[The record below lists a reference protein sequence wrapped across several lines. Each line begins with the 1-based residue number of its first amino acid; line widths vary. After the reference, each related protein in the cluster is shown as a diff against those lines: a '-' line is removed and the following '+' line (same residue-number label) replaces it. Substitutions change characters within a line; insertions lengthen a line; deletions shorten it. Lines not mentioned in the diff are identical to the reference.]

1 MIRNRV
7 AGKFVGSAVS
17 TAAVAVG
24 LVSLSSAPAIANG
37 HAEFSPSGPLAFGS
51 QFVATPSA
59 TQTETITNLADGDGN
74 FLAFAAG
81 SVTVTGADAADFA
94 ISSDSCSGATLLAH
108 GTCAVAVTFTP
119 SATGARNAILH
130 FVFTGGGNVDPASP
144 QDVALSGTGTSP
156 AVQLPVNGCVT
167 APKALPV
174 RGTSR
179 LMKRGCVTNAGTA
192 VTVRATG
199 SLRGDIRL
207 YRIFKRANGST
218 YIRTYGS
225 RAKIR
230 VTWSA
235 PSVAGFAL
243 YEKSKTYR
251 T

>member
-1 MIRNRV
+1 M
-7 AGKFVGSAVS
+7 SA
-17 TAAVAVG
+17 AAVAVG
-24 LVSLSSAPAIANG
+24 LVSLATTPAAANG

-51 QFVATPSA
+51 QVVATPSA
-59 TQTETITNLADGDGN
+59 IQTETITNLADDDGN

-81 SVTVTGADAADFA
+81 SVTVIGADAGDFA

-119 SATGARNAILH
+119 TATGARNASLH

-156 AVQLPVNGCVT
+156 AAQQPVNGCVT
-167 APKALPV
+167 APKTLPV

-179 LMKRGCVTNAGTA
+179 LTKRGCVTNAGT
-192 VTVRATG
+192 VISVRATG

-225 RAKIR
+225 RTKIR
-230 VTWSA
+230 LTWSA
-235 PSVAGFAL
+235 QSVAGFAS
-243 YEKSKTYR
+243 YEKTKTYR